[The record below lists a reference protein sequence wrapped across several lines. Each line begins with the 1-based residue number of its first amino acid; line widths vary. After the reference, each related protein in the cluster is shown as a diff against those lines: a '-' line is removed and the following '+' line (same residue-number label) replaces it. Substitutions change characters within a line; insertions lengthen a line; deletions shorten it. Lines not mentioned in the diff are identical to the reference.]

1 MSSYI
6 DVVHPERHA
15 PYLDIPDDVVD
26 YLHYLDFV
34 KLRSPRTVNGYYLD
48 LRGFF
53 RYMMQRWQRVAD
65 DTPPEEI
72 DLTGITTADIR
83 TITKHDIFDFLDH
96 ARSADNGPKARARKL
111 SALKGFFNYM
121 CTQVN
126 RLPANPTEN
135 ISLGSPARALPKYLT
150 RDEAVTLLSNIQ
162 SDFYERDYCILTLFL
177 NCGMRLAE
185 LVTIDMGDFRDDT
198 IRIVGKGSKERLV
211 YLNDACLDALQ
222 REAGH
227 TGNYALF
234 DQLTALQWVRANIAA
249 FGGDADNITIM
260 GQSAGAMSVQQ
271 LCLSPLTEGLFAKA
285 VMSSGGGVSKMLT
298 AKPAAEQYGF
308 WNAVMEKAGCA
319 DLDAFRK
326 LPAAEL
332 FAAWQAAKKECKN
345 SMSANGPV
353 QDGVFI
359 CKPATEVVAAG
370 EQRHIPYLIGMTSQ
384 DMMPPILYKMAGDWC
399 RTQAAQNGPASYE
412 WFFDRQLPGDACGAW
427 HSSDLWYWFGT
438 LDHCWRPFTA
448 QDKVL
453 SAQMVSYLTN
463 FAKHGDP
470 NGTDV
475 PVWLPIDAT
484 QHKVLRLG
492 EQPARM
498 GSASMPKLVWTMLT
512 NKAVGE

>member
-72 DLTGITTADIR
+72 VLTGITTADIQ

-150 RDEAVTLLSNIQ
+150 QDEAVTLLSNIQ

-198 IRIVGKGSKERLV
+198 IRIVGKGNKERLV

-222 REAGH
+222 RYKKVRASLP
-227 TGNYALF
+227 NLADRDALF
-234 DQLTALQWVRANIAA
+234 VSKRTGKRLSARRIEQIVARCL
-249 FGGDADNITIM
+249 
-260 GQSAGAMSVQQ
+260 QSAGLSGRGFSPHKLRHTAATLMYQGGVDMLALKEILGHENVSTTQIYTHINREQ
-271 LCLSPLTEGLFAKA
+271 LKKAVAASPL
-285 VMSSGGGVSKMLT
+285 
-298 AKPAAEQYGF
+298 
-308 WNAVMEKAGCA
+308 
-319 DLDAFRK
+319 
-326 LPAAEL
+326 
-332 FAAWQAAKKECKN
+332 
-345 SMSANGPV
+345 
-353 QDGVFI
+353 
-359 CKPATEVVAAG
+359 
-370 EQRHIPYLIGMTSQ
+370 
-384 DMMPPILYKMAGDWC
+384 
-399 RTQAAQNGPASYE
+399 
-412 WFFDRQLPGDACGAW
+412 
-427 HSSDLWYWFGT
+427 
-438 LDHCWRPFTA
+438 
-448 QDKVL
+448 
-453 SAQMVSYLTN
+453 
-463 FAKHGDP
+463 
-470 NGTDV
+470 
-475 PVWLPIDAT
+475 AT
-484 QHKVLRLG
+484 QKYVEQKPSVPDAPDPHDG
-492 EQPARM
+492 E
-498 GSASMPKLVWTMLT
+498 GSPDGS
-512 NKAVGE
+512 ESR